1 MKISMKL
8 SLAFFTVILFMVGF
22 GLYAIFSLSVINT
35 NGEAMYTDQ
44 LVPIS
49 ELSEVLIIAENTRL
63 QMITAVLNENTAPT
77 KQVEN
82 NLKAIQDYITKTSEQ
97 DLPEEEAIIFDS
109 FVTSWS
115 GFSKIVNDNI
125 THMRSDNYEL
135 ARVGLSLGT
144 FHFMAAQKDLDEIA
158 AIKNRLAADLMVHN
172 QTTFTRTI
180 IILSAILAITIAVAI
195 FITIILKKVIVKPI
209 LTVNKQLEEIADGEG
224 DLTKQLLVTSKDE
237 VGQLAKSFNRMLNNL
252 RQIIIQVR
260 SSTEQVAA
268 SSQQLTASSEQTTK
282 ASEHV
287 TTIIQDLADGADK
300 QVTTINENA
309 TVMDSVTTM
318 VVEITDKTAA
328 ATAAAISTS
337 QKADNGNTSVQSA
350 VTQMDLINHIFED
363 LGLAVKQLGERS
375 SEVGKISEVISAI
388 ADQTNLLAL
397 NAAIEAARAGEHGK
411 GFAVVADEVRK
422 LAEQSAQSAQQI
434 ANLIVQT
441 QAETTKTTH
450 SMDNAASEVSKGI
463 VIVNEAGDSFADIK
477 QSVDVVADQ
486 IQFVSTNVQ
495 EIATHIQH
503 VVKSFNYIKE
513 ISDSSL
519 TETQN
524 ISAAA
529 EEQLA
534 AMEEISASSFA
545 LSGLAAQL
553 QEITGKFK
561 V

>member
-8 SLAFFTVILFMVGF
+8 FLAFFTVILFMI
-22 GLYAIFSLSVINT
+22 GLGTYAIYSLSVINS
-35 NGEAMYTDQ
+35 NGEVMYNDQ

-49 ELSEVLIIAENTRL
+49 ELGIITQLAENTRV
-63 QMITAVLNENTAPT
+63 QMLTAVLYEDEAAT
-77 KQVEN
+77 QLVESD
-82 NLKAIQDYITKTSEQ
+82 LQAVQDFITETSKKELPEAKAIVFE
-97 DLPEEEAIIFDS
+97 S
-109 FVTSWS
+109 FVTNWS
-115 GFSKIVNDNI
+115 EFSRIANDNI
-125 THMRSDNYEL
+125 SHIRSNNFDV
-135 ARVGLSLGT
+135 A
-144 FHFMAAQKDLDEIA
+144 
-158 AIKNRLAADLMVHN
+158 KNRLALAGNHFIGARNDLVELAAINNRLATDLMDDN
-172 QTTFTRTI
+172 KTTFTKTT
-180 IILSAILAITIAVAI
+180 IILSVILGITIFVAI
-195 FITIILKKVIVKPI
+195 FITIILNKIIVKPI

-224 DLTKQLLVTSKDE
+224 DLTKELLVSSKDE
-237 VGQLAKSFNRMLNNL
+237 VGQLAKSFNKMLSNL

-300 QVTTINENA
+300 QVTTINENV
-309 TVMDSVTTM
+309 TIMDSITTM
-318 VVEITDKTAA
+318 VVDITSKTEDA
-328 ATAAAISTS
+328 ATAASNTS
-337 QKADNGNTSVQSA
+337 QKADHGNTSVQSA
-350 VTQMDLINHIFED
+350 VIQMDSINTIFEG

-375 SEVGKISEVISAI
+375 SEVGKISEVISTI

-422 LAEQSAQSAQQI
+422 LAEQSAQSARQI

-441 QAETTKTTH
+441 QEETTKTTH
-450 SMDNAASEVSKGI
+450 SMDVAAGEVSKGI
-463 VIVNEAGDSFADIK
+463 VVVNKAGESFAEIK
-477 QSVDVVADQ
+477 QSVDVVTEQ
-486 IQFVSTNVQ
+486 IQFVSINVQ
-495 EIATHIQH
+495 KIATHIQQ
-503 VVKSFNYIKE
+503 VFESFNYIKE
-513 ISDSSL
+513 ITDASSA
-519 TETQN
+519 ETQN

-534 AMEEISASSFA
+534 AMEEISSSAFA
-545 LSGLAAQL
+545 LSDLAAQL